1 MIRPDL
7 FPVFIW
13 ERLSWF
19 GEWIDG
25 TTGDKAVPG
34 HATTAGAITFTIL
47 GAVATAIFLNRKKL
61 APVSAWAKRHPWRT
75 GALGLI
81 ALPFGLYAVTIILMS
96 LTKYLT
102 FASALAT
109 TVGVLVALDNNR
121 RSHER
126 EERRLAR
133 QEMAARTA
141 FAHALAAIQTYAQEV
156 ISAVSVIR
164 RTDRKERT
172 TVMDETV
179 WPQIP
184 ATASAAIKEMIAST
198 ENKMVA
204 ERCAHVQKWLQQ
216 ISTATLS
223 PENALFLEASLQL
236 LLRSLILYVAATS
249 LLPFARNQRDDI
261 EPLEWDDLD
270 FWMIGFD
277 METVEGFR
285 KYLET
290 AREYH
295 ETVYDYNHRLKNE
308 DKW

>member
-1 MIRPDL
+1 M
-7 FPVFIW
+7 
-13 ERLSWF
+13 
-19 GEWIDG
+19 
-25 TTGDKAVPG
+25 PG

-164 RTDRKERT
+164 RTDPEGTNDSHGRDCLAANPRHGLSRDQRNDRIHREQDGRRE
-172 TVMDETV
+172 VRPCSEV
-179 WPQIP
+179 
-184 ATASAAIKEMIAST
+184 ASADF
-198 ENKMVA
+198 N
-204 ERCAHVQKWLQQ
+204 RH
-216 ISTATLS
+216 
-223 PENALFLEASLQL
+223 
-236 LLRSLILYVAATS
+236 
-249 LLPFARNQRDDI
+249 
-261 EPLEWDDLD
+261 PL
-270 FWMIGFD
+270 
-277 METVEGFR
+277 
-285 KYLET
+285 
-290 AREYH
+290 A
-295 ETVYDYNHRLKNE
+295 
-308 DKW
+308 